1 MFHVV
6 GRRGAALASIL
17 LGTILLVMLSSSA
30 TLGRKILPEPLVT
43 ETYADAAIYWPGA
56 L

>member
-1 MFHVV
+1 MS
-6 GRRGAALASIL
+6 RLAASVQSSQQLGPL
-17 LGTILLVMLSSSA
+17 LS
-30 TLGRKILPEPLVT
+30 EPLVT

>member
-1 MFHVV
+1 M
-6 GRRGAALASIL
+6 
-17 LGTILLVMLSSSA
+17 LGPGSSPYS
-30 TLGRKILPEPLVT
+30 EPLVT